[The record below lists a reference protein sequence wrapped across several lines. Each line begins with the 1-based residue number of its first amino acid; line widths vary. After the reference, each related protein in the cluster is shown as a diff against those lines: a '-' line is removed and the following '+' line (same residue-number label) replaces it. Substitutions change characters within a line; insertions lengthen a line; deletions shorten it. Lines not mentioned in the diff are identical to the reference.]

1 MPQTRGNL
9 EIVRATTAQFGADR
23 DTSIV
28 AEQLRAM
35 AGEGVPA
42 EDS

>member
-1 MPQTRGNL
+1 MPQTRGNQEL
-9 EIVRATTAQFGADR
+9 VQATIAAFGPDR

-28 AEQLRAM
+28 AEHLRAM